1 LSAILLS
8 AAVLTGGTAN
18 SSQAARKAALKNH
31 STKVKKAKQHTSWKQ
46 SGIASRRARVTAH
59 SAASKGSSASSEQ
72 SRLKAENEP
81 QKAVAG
87 YQDSDVAG
95 TPRAAAENS
104 EDTRKSSNA
113 GQAAADAAVL
123 EALARRKNWTDPRSS
138 LVNPVKVKDPA
149 GDRRTEPVVAA
160 ARPKAVPSTSNRSE
174 IRTIRASEPV
184 QRTTN
189 EDLIREALRNRGARY
204 VWGGASR
211 GGFDCSGFMCYIFAR
226 QRGVKL
232 PHSASAQARLGSPV
246 SSSSL
251 QPGDLVFFST
261 YRPGISHV
269 GMYLGD
275 GRFIHAANSRRDVR
289 IDTLT
294 EGYYA
299 HRLKAAR
306 RITSDPL
313 RLTPAEI
320 RAITQDASVLPLG
333 NEP

>member
-1 LSAILLS
+1 
-8 AAVLTGGTAN
+8 
-18 SSQAARKAALKNH
+18 
-31 STKVKKAKQHTSWKQ
+31 
-46 SGIASRRARVTAH
+46 
-59 SAASKGSSASSEQ
+59 
-72 SRLKAENEP
+72 
-81 QKAVAG
+81 
-87 YQDSDVAG
+87 
-95 TPRAAAENS
+95 
-104 EDTRKSSNA
+104 
-113 GQAAADAAVL
+113 
-123 EALARRKNWTDPRSS
+123 
-138 LVNPVKVKDPA
+138 
-149 GDRRTEPVVAA
+149 
-160 ARPKAVPSTSNRSE
+160 
-174 IRTIRASEPV
+174 
-184 QRTTN
+184 
-189 EDLIREALRNRGARY
+189 
-204 VWGGASR
+204 
-211 GGFDCSGFMCYIFAR
+211 MCYIFAR
-226 QRGVKL
+226 QRGIKL

-246 SSSSL
+246 SSDSL

-299 HRLKAAR
+299 NRLKAAR